1 MAEQTT
7 GKNIYV
13 LITTHD
19 NKLPSG
25 ERVFVETTHPMAI
38 DSIEVARECLRKART
53 SVAKHA
59 KVSAIIEDGFTV
71 IYPNGKALS
80 WSIKEKPLITHQDQ
94 FEV

>member
-1 MAEQTT
+1 MDEENS
-7 GKNIYV
+7 KKIYV
-13 LITTHD
+13 LITTQD
-19 NKLPSG
+19 TKLPSG
-25 ERVFVETTHPMAI
+25 ERVFIETTHPLAI
-38 DSIEVARECLRKART
+38 ESIEIARKCLHKART

-80 WSIKEKPLITHQDQ
+80 WSIKEKPLITDSDK